1 MKPVAALVLLLLATG
16 CGTEKDRVHRPELCV
31 FRAGAGVDPAEAAK
45 TSCPSRKQSF
55 ADGET
60 FYVLHTLPDK
70 ADVQDPVSI
79 SIETPC
85 AGSAV
90 TTTHL
95 HDDRTVLFA
104 AVAPVGAECSL
115 AVTAS
120 ILNETARFVSEPASD
135 NCEAKCPTMCAAG
148 AASTP

>member
-1 MKPVAALVLLLLATG
+1 MKPLVALVLLLLATG

-31 FRAGAGVDPAEAAK
+31 FRVDAGVDPTEAAK
-45 TSCPSRKQSF
+45 TSCPSSKQSF

-60 FYVLHTLPDK
+60 FYVRHTLPDK
-70 ADVQDPVSI
+70 ANIQDPVSI
-79 SIETPC
+79 TIETPC

-90 TTTHL
+90 TTMHL
-95 HDDRTVLFA
+95 HDDRSVLFA

-115 AVTAS
+115 IVSAT

-135 NCEAKCPTMCAAG
+135 NCEAKCPAPGAAG
-148 AASTP
+148 ARSTP

>member
-1 MKPVAALVLLLLATG
+1 MKRRIALVLLLLAAG
-16 CGTEKDRVHRPELCV
+16 CGSEKDRVHRPELCV
-31 FRAGAGVDPAEAAK
+31 FRAGAGVDPADAAK
-45 TSCPSRKQSF
+45 TSCPSSDQSF
-55 ADGET
+55 VDGET

-79 SIETPC
+79 TIETPC
-85 AGSAV
+85 PGSAV

-115 AVTAS
+115 VVTAT
-120 ILNETARFVSEPASD
+120 ILNETARFVSEPTSD
-135 NCEAKCPTMCAAG
+135 NCEAKCPSPSAG
-148 AASTP
+148 GAGSNP